1 MEEFFKA
8 CAEFDWYYQ
17 YSDDHRVFMA
27 GNNAHK
33 SLFDMSLTNPVYRKI
48 YAAWEKYMFSGK
60 PLGTDHVK
68 KPELSDFKE

>member
-17 YSDDHRVFMA
+17 YSDDHRVYLA
-27 GNNAHK
+27 GCEAHK
-33 SLFDMSLTNPVYRKI
+33 SLFVISQTNPVYHKI
-48 YAAWEKYMFSGK
+48 YKAWEEHMFSGK
-60 PLGTDHVK
+60 PFGTDRAK